1 MKTLSKITSLKQ
13 YIEYGNMLDV
23 RSYIKEPNEEQGK
36 QIEELE
42 MLINEY
48 NYSHFFTKEEIVWK
62 NRVDD
67 VLSKM
72 IR

>member
-13 YIEYGNMLDV
+13 YVEYGNMLEVLGDL
-23 RSYIKEPNEEQGK
+23 KELTEEQDK

-48 NYSHFFTKEEIVWK
+48 NHSYFFTKEEIVWK